1 MTVLSFFILIP
12 IAKEMFVPII
22 VNRYGKG
29 NWIVSDLLISFVTK
43 EEDIDQKHQLNF
55 TNTTARFITKHHRD
69 ISDKVVHNRLLFFE
83 SDIDWIPKVEMFKQ

>member
-1 MTVLSFFILIP
+1 
-12 IAKEMFVPII
+12 MFVPII